1 MFVPR
6 RKDEDSPADR
16 PPAGTPGTSASPSD
30 KGRDDMSTSAV
41 LQPEPRPIVACTISR
56 DVQNFDL
63 LIEDMEKCLGEGWGD
78 LSFADAIAFLEQPD
92 AAALEFVAVAIDA
105 QDEADLA
112 RVIRIIAAAKAR
124 GIRII
129 LIAEDVS
136 PAVLHQLLR
145 EGGNEFI
152 PYPLPEGELSR
163 AIERALAPEPP
174 APPRADAAARAGGG
188 EDRNGVVIPVHGM
201 AGGTGAT
208 TLAVNLAWE
217 LATLDKTDP
226 PKVCLIDLDLQFGS
240 ASTYLDMP
248 RREAVL
254 ELLSDTETMDA
265 EAFMQALM
273 QHDGRL
279 HVLTAPTDMVPL
291 DFVGPK
297 DIERLIALARSQFDY
312 VVIDMPSTMVDWS
325 ETVLQASHVYFA
337 TLEIDM
343 RSAQNTLR
351 LKRALLAEGL
361 PFAKL
366 RFLLNRAPGFT
377 DLSGKARVR
386 RLAESLGITIEVQ
399 LPDGGRQVAQ
409 NADQG
414 VPMAVGA
421 AKNPLRKEIARLARS
436 IHEVN
441 TADTVAAKA

>member
-1 MFVPR
+1 
-6 RKDEDSPADR
+6 
-16 PPAGTPGTSASPSD
+16 
-30 KGRDDMSTSAV
+30 MSTSAV
-41 LQPEPRPIVACTISR
+41 LQPEARPIIACTISR

-63 LIEDMEKCLGEGWGD
+63 LIEDMETALADGWGD

-92 AAALEFVAVAIDA
+92 AGALEFVAIAIDA
-105 QDEADLA
+105 EDEADLA
-112 RVIRIIAAAKAR
+112 RIIRIIAAAKAR
-124 GIRII
+124 AIRVI
-129 LIAEDVS
+129 LIAEDVT

-145 EGGNEFI
+145 DGGNEFI

-163 AIERALAPEPP
+163 AIDRALAPEPP
-174 APPRADAAARAGGG
+174 PQPRQEAPPRTGEG

-217 LATLDKTDP
+217 LATLDKKDP
-226 PKVCLIDLDLQFGS
+226 PRVCLLDLDLQFGS

-254 ELLSDTETMDA
+254 ELLSDTEAMDA

-273 QHDGRL
+273 PHEGKL

-291 DFVGPK
+291 DIIGPK
-297 DIERLIALARSQFDY
+297 DIERLIAMARSRFDY

-325 ETVLQASHVYFA
+325 EAVLQAAHVYFA
-337 TLEIDM
+337 TLELDM

-366 RFLLNRAPGFT
+366 RFVLNRAPGFT
-377 DLSGKARVR
+377 DLSAKSRVK

-399 LPDGGRQVAQ
+399 LPDGGKQVVQ

-421 AKNPLRKEIARLARS
+421 AKNALRKEIAKLAKS
-436 IHEVN
+436 IHDVN
-441 TADTVAAKA
+441 TADAVATKG